1 MAFAWYTT
9 ESGKVEV
16 LDIPQTVQAAGAEAA
31 MEWLRAEKA
40 KRLSSPGKGRA
51 ERKPCK
57 R

>member
-1 MAFAWYTT
+1 MAFAWYTNA
-9 ESGKVEV
+9 SGKVEV
-16 LDIPQTVQAAGAEAA
+16 LDIPQAVQAEGAEAA

-40 KRLSSPGKGRA
+40 KRLTSPGKGRS